1 VNNFFR
7 IFISFLFI
15 NACNILGGSK
25 NENLDKLFVGEIGN
39 FLLRPQIKVNADLDV
54 SRPVSSR
61 NISFTFSEP
70 IITNQF
76 QNHVSVSKNQNSVE
90 DEVNWEQMD
99 NFKISI
105 SFRDTAIAATYKIDF
120 TKLATLVG
128 KSIYPESIDVVFD
141 PSAPTLTS
149 VYGNILDTSF
159 FNSGYLDLL
168 FNESVNGAELL
179 DNYSISGTATGNLRL
194 SSVTRIRSNNYRLFY
209 TGLPSSS
216 GGILKISVTNIKD
229 TAGNLIHSSVLQF
242 QVYGFKQSGNL
253 ITARSGASVVILR
266 TGEILIAGGVTA
278 TGVTNTAEIYNPETK
293 LTRSVGNLIT
303 ARRRHTATLLQD
315 GKVFFAGGDK
325 NTTQS
330 ATDAIN
336 NTEIFDPST
345 EMFSNGP
352 FLSRARMDHSAILLS
367 NGKVLIAGG
376 IEVENSSPFLS
387 TSTTEIF
394 NPVTNTLANGNNMN
408 FERRDFVLQR
418 LSDGKVYLFGGLKK
432 LLSDEYIYKTE
443 IFDETLESFSIST
456 NYDLI
461 FGRSSFFVRE
471 LSNGKIFVFGGGNT
485 SEIYIP
491 TVGSFGTATSF
502 SLPRSKFGSITFSEG
517 KTVLFGGEADGSY
530 VPKIDY
536 YDPNANRFTLG
547 NRLLFPRIDVTGV
560 ILPNGKVY
568 LIGGSSASFISQIE
582 EYSYE

>member
-1 VNNFFR
+1 
-7 IFISFLFI
+7 
-15 NACNILGGSK
+15 
-25 NENLDKLFVGEIGN
+25 
-39 FLLRPQIKVNADLDV
+39 
-54 SRPVSSR
+54 
-61 NISFTFSEP
+61 
-70 IITNQF
+70 
-76 QNHVSVSKNQNSVE
+76 
-90 DEVNWEQMD
+90 
-99 NFKISI
+99 
-105 SFRDTAIAATYKIDF
+105 
-120 TKLATLVG
+120 
-128 KSIYPESIDVVFD
+128 
-141 PSAPTLTS
+141 
-149 VYGNILDTSF
+149 
-159 FNSGYLDLL
+159 
-168 FNESVNGAELL
+168 
-179 DNYSISGTATGNLRL
+179 
-194 SSVTRIRSNNYRLFY
+194 
-209 TGLPSSS
+209 
-216 GGILKISVTNIKD
+216 
-229 TAGNLIHSSVLQF
+229 
-242 QVYGFKQSGNL
+242 
-253 ITARSGASVVILR
+253 
-266 TGEILIAGGVTA
+266 
-278 TGVTNTAEIYNPETK
+278 
-293 LTRSVGNLIT
+293 
-303 ARRRHTATLLQD
+303 
-315 GKVFFAGGDK
+315 
-325 NTTQS
+325 
-330 ATDAIN
+330 
-336 NTEIFDPST
+336 
-345 EMFSNGP
+345 
-352 FLSRARMDHSAILLS
+352 MDHSAILLS